1 MQTETFI
8 LEEINLGDAQKAYEN
23 YFQIE
28 KIFHDK
34 LNEYKRSVLELETK
48 AVSSISIDE
57 MRHTDK
63 ILHDIE
69 EIVKSYTATQGIVN
83 QKLDSLL
90 NECNQKRGDLD
101 FHMANSEEH
110 VQETEQSLKLYE
122 EALKLKEDKK
132 IILAIDKAYTAN
144 QSFNTLLSKINS
156 QWINQH
162 MLKLKSLTMDV
173 PVISL

>member
-8 LEEINLGDAQKAYEN
+8 LEEINLGDAQQAYEN

-28 KIFHDK
+28 KNFQDK

-48 AVSSISIDE
+48 AVSSIRIDE

-63 ILHDIE
+63 IFQEIEDIL
-69 EIVKSYTATQGIVN
+69 KSYTATQGIVN

-101 FHMANSEEH
+101 YHMQNSGELG
-110 VQETEQSLKLYE
+110 QETEQALKLYK

-132 IILAIDKAYTAN
+132 IILAIDKAYAAN

-162 MLKLKSLTMDV
+162 LLKLKSLTMDV
-173 PVISL
+173 PVMSL